1 MKKLVRTFFLFVSF
15 SFLISHAVQAASGIL
30 LNSDQATVQNGGE
43 KRAQLVYSPKLSRA
57 EVETFMGRKMTFAIA
72 LGQIKETGQRGY
84 GFAIAGLVIG
94 IAVTALALIS
104 LL

>member
-1 MKKLVRTFFLFVSF
+1 
-15 SFLISHAVQAASGIL
+15 
-30 LNSDQATVQNGGE
+30 
-43 KRAQLVYSPKLSRA
+43 
-57 EVETFMGRKMTFAIA
+57 VETFMGRKMTFAIA

-84 GFAIAGLVIG
+84 SFAIAGLVIG